1 MPIELQD
8 VVESSGTHKARL
20 ETPKWLQPGVSASDR
35 IFFTEQLALML
46 ETGVSLHNA
55 LAALAEQTQSTAL
68 RQLLEAVAA
77 SVASGRTFSAALA
90 DHPDVFDSSY
100 VNLVGAA
107 EKGGFLYEVLEQLRE
122 LEDKREAMRN
132 TLTSA
137 AAYPAF
143 LLVFSIAVV
152 LFILW
157 VVFPKFGQMFTSIY
171 DQLPGTTKTLMWM
184 SDTLRY
190 RWPLILGGVSAAGL
204 LLRAWA
210 SSDAGRALLDRW
222 RLRLPGLKQIF
233 VPIYLIQILRTM
245 GLSLNHGV
253 PLVDTLNSCRELV
266 NNRAIAGFL
275 ADVAA
280 AVTEGQPFARAFAQG
295 KFLPPLVTQMV
306 ATGDE
311 TGNLGKV
318 MVRIADH
325 YEREVER
332 RLDRVTKIAE
342 PMMLL
347 IMGGLVG
354 VIVSALILPIFKL
367 TRAVG

>member
-1 MPIELQD
+1 MPLELHETGAAPKTVSQRMG
-8 VVESSGTHKARL
+8 GT
-20 ETPKWLQPGVSASDR
+20 TWLQARVTSSDR
-35 IFFTEQLALML
+35 MFFTEQLALLL

-55 LAALAEQTQSTAL
+55 LSALAEQTQSPAL
-68 RQLLEAVAA
+68 RRLLQDLTDSVAA
-77 SVASGRTFSAALA
+77 GRTFATALA
-90 DHPDVFDSSY
+90 GHPEVFDASY
-100 VNLVGAA
+100 VNLVAAA
-107 EKGGFLYEVLEQLRE
+107 ETGGFLHDVLEQLRE
-122 LEDKREAMRN
+122 LEEKREAMRN
-132 TLTSA
+132 SLTSA

-171 DQLPGTTKTLMWM
+171 DQLPGTTRTLMWM
-184 SDTLRY
+184 SDVLRY
-190 RWPLILGGVSAAGL
+190 QWPLVLGGVSGSALA
-204 LLRAWA
+204 LRGWA
-210 SSDAGRALLDRW
+210 RSDAGRGQLDRW
-222 RLRLPGLKQIF
+222 RLRMPGLKQIF
-233 VPIYLIQILRTM
+233 VPVYLIQILRTM

-253 PLVDTLNSCRELV
+253 PMVATLRGCNDLVR
-266 NNRAIAGFL
+266 NRAIADFL
-275 ADVAA
+275 RDVADN
-280 AVTEGQPFARAFAQG
+280 VTEGQPFARAFASG
-295 KFLPPLVTQMV
+295 TFLPPLVTRMV

-318 MVRIADH
+318 MLRVADH
-325 YEREVER
+325 YERELTR

-342 PMMLL
+342 PLMLL